1 MKIEKQTSPETI
13 VAELGERLSR
23 RRVELGITQAQAA
36 DQAGVGKRTIER
48 IEAGYDT
55 QLTTLIRLLRVLDLA
70 DHLDQLIPEATPTPM
85 AMLKHQAKPRKRAT
99 SRPATGRRTDA
110 RPTGSPCA
118 APAAAAR

>member
-1 MKIEKQTSPETI
+1 MKDYAMKIEKQTSPETI
-13 VAELGERLSR
+13 VAELGKRLSH

-99 SRPATGRRTDA
+99 SKRKTKA
-110 RPTGSPCA
+110 RKPWKWGDEE
-118 APAAAAR
+118 